1 MPTPRRAVLFDLDG
15 TLADT
20 APDLAHALNVTLI
33 QHDRPPLPLDQIR
46 PVASQGA
53 RGLLKLGLGLEP
65 GMSGFAEARQMLLD
79 TYAANI
85 ARETALFPGMNE
97 ILAGLESSGTPWGVV
112 TNKPDYLTRALL
124 EGLGLLQRAAVV
136 VSGDT
141 LPVSK
146 PDPAPILHA
155 ASLLDLPAASTLM
168 IGDDRRDI
176 QSAHGAG
183 AGAWAALW
191 GYIAEQDQP
200 MFWEADRL
208 LADVKTLH
216 DALRESGYMD

>member
-20 APDLAHALNVTLI
+20 APDLGYALNVTLI

-53 RGLLKLGLGLEP
+53 RGLLKLGFGLEP

-85 ARETALFPGMNE
+85 ARETTLFPGMAN
-97 ILAGLESSGTPWGVV
+97 ILAGLEASRTPWGVV
-112 TNKPDYLTRALL
+112 TNKPDYFTRALL

-155 ASLLDLPAASTLM
+155 ANLLDLPAASTLM

-176 QSAHGAG
+176 QSAHSAG
-183 AGAWAALW
+183 TTAWAALW
-191 GYIAEQDQP
+191 GYIGEQDEP
-200 MFWEADRL
+200 MLWEADRL
-208 LADVKTLH
+208 LPAVPALH
-216 DALRESGYMD
+216 DALQETGYLG